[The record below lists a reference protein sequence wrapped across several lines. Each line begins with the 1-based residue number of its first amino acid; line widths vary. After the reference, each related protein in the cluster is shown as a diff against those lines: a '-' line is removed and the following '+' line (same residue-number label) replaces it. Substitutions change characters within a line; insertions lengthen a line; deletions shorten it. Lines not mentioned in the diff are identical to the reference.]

1 MEPRERIRKVLK
13 REGKVDRIPWSLFF
27 GATPSFTPPFFE
39 KFVAQTGIRD
49 VAEHFDFEVRIAH
62 SEKSDP
68 LYHTTSAHY
77 GLRMLP
83 NGIGREFF
91 TIELPEEVVFSPWG
105 VGVLPWPEDP
115 SCERIFSPLSGER
128 TLQEI
133 ESYPV
138 PGIDEQ
144 STGIVSNRARA
155 IRKEGYLSTAYCG
168 SIYEWCHWL
177 RGMEDFMIDLV
188 ARPELAS
195 ALIEKVASF
204 TLSFARRH
212 AECGVEL
219 LCFYDDYGMQDRLQI
234 PPRIWRQFF
243 KPWWA
248 KIIASLRRDFP
259 ECIFFLHS
267 CGRIEEILPD
277 LVEVGFDVLHPLQ
290 PECHDVESIVARY
303 REQITFWGTVSA
315 QKTIPFGKRLDIEI
329 EVKNRVQIFKDI
341 PALVISP
348 SNTIGGEVP
357 VDNVVWFIEA
367 CQKYS
372 VVS

>member
-105 VGVLPWPEDP
+105 VGVLPWPDDP

-128 TLQEI
+128 TQREI

-144 STGIVSNRARA
+144 SIGIVSKRAWE
-155 IRKEGYLSTAYCG
+155 IRKRGYLSAAYCG

-188 ARPELAS
+188 ARPELAG

-204 TLSFARRH
+204 TFSFARKH
-212 AECGVEL
+212 AECGVDL

-234 PPRIWRQFF
+234 PPALWRKFF
-243 KPWWA
+243 KPWWQR
-248 KIIASLRRDFP
+248 IIASLRRDFP

-277 LVEVGFDVLHPLQ
+277 LIEVGFDVLHPLQ
-290 PECHDVESIVARY
+290 PECHDVSGIIKKFGS
-303 REQITFWGTVSA
+303 QISFWGTVSS
-315 QKTIPFGKRLDIEI
+315 QRTIPQGNREKVEREVKQRMNLAIEI
-329 EVKNRVQIFKDI
+329 RN
-341 PALVISP
+341 LVISP
-348 SNTIGGEVP
+348 SNTVG
-357 VDNVVWFIEA
+357 
-367 CQKYS
+367 S
-372 VVS
+372 VKFFV